1 MRLARIEPV
10 ADTSP
15 GMELTMKRVLAL
27 LFAVAALPAQAA
39 EQPCGLCAH
48 KVTINSE
55 LAACF
60 LGKFPQLESRKAEA
74 VVVDLTDCPK
84 AEEADRGII
93 PALPQPGAAADV
105 PDTEYILTMT
115 QLVCLK
121 AKLEAPELK
130 LDPSATISLDA
141 CQ

>member
-1 MRLARIEPV
+1 
-10 ADTSP
+10 
-15 GMELTMKRVLAL
+15 MKRVLAL
-27 LFAVAALPAQAA
+27 LFAVAALPVQAA

-60 LGKFPQLESRKAEA
+60 LGKFPQLEARKAEA

-84 AEEADRGII
+84 AADGEADRGII
-93 PALPQPGAAADV
+93 PALPQPGAVSDA
-105 PDTEYILTMT
+105 PDTEYILTLG